1 MKRKNDQ
8 SWKPLAHLLS
18 ACGIPWIWYLADFI
32 FSLLI
37 SMVTVRLPQMTG
49 AIMQGEIFDKGLLA
63 DYVGITVFSML
74 LAFFSTVFGSW
85 ISLHTDRV
93 LRKKIWEH
101 FLYLPMTIYQTY
113 KPSSLISRITQ
124 DTSGISYGISSC
136 IGVLTNTWT
145 IFLMLK
151 NVYHM
156 SPRMVAAMAVV
167 IPWLILVSVVTGRF
181 AFRASCRTQERFSD
195 FTAVI
200 AERLS
205 NIRGIRIHGEE
216 LTELEKGREAARRQ
230 YESDLYQDRVNLFS
244 QPFIYTSEAFLKA
257 LFLIYGGFLISR
269 GELESGEFITIYMY
283 LEMLPVFAIQ
293 YIFAYQTLK
302 ETQGASMRAGQL
314 LLEPAEDLQ
323 KGDSLETLCQDIRF
337 QDVSFRYGD
346 RPVLSRA
353 TFTVPA
359 GTTTAIVG
367 PSGSGKTTVLQ
378 LLERF
383 FVPDEG
389 CILLGEKEIGD
400 FRLRDWRSRFRMV
413 SQNSPLLSGSLLSNL
428 VYGSRQSPSEGQI
441 EAAARQ
447 ACSYGFICQ
456 LPKKFQSETGEM
468 GKRFS
473 AGERQRLALTRA
485 LAQDPEVLLLDEAV
499 CHLDPVHASEVQDHI
514 RDQRKCRSCVI
525 VTHDMNAARQAG
537 HIVVLDRGTV
547 CGEGDHD
554 TLYETCGTYRRL
566 YDRQQ
571 AGNC

>member
-230 YESDLYQDRVNLFS
+230 YEADLYQARVNLFS

-389 CILLGEKEIGD
+389 CILLGE
-400 FRLRDWRSRFRMV
+400 RRS
-413 SQNSPLLSGSLLSNL
+413 G
-428 VYGSRQSPSEGQI
+428 I
-441 EAAARQ
+441 
-447 ACSYGFICQ
+447 
-456 LPKKFQSETGEM
+456 
-468 GKRFS
+468 S
-473 AGERQRLALTRA
+473 A
-485 LAQDPEVLLLDEAV
+485 
-499 CHLDPVHASEVQDHI
+499 
-514 RDQRKCRSCVI
+514 
-525 VTHDMNAARQAG
+525 
-537 HIVVLDRGTV
+537 
-547 CGEGDHD
+547 
-554 TLYETCGTYRRL
+554 
-566 YDRQQ
+566 
-571 AGNC
+571 

>member
-8 SWKPLAHLLS
+8 SWKPLAHILS

-230 YESDLYQDRVNLFS
+230 YEADLYQARVNLFS

-302 ETQGASMRAGQL
+302 ETQ
-314 LLEPAEDLQ
+314 
-323 KGDSLETLCQDIRF
+323 
-337 QDVSFRYGD
+337 
-346 RPVLSRA
+346 
-353 TFTVPA
+353 
-359 GTTTAIVG
+359 VG
-367 PSGSGKTTVLQ
+367 
-378 LLERF
+378 
-383 FVPDEG
+383 
-389 CILLGEKEIGD
+389 
-400 FRLRDWRSRFRMV
+400 RS
-413 SQNSPLLSGSLLSNL
+413 
-428 VYGSRQSPSEGQI
+428 
-441 EAAARQ
+441 
-447 ACSYGFICQ
+447 
-456 LPKKFQSETGEM
+456 
-468 GKRFS
+468 
-473 AGERQRLALTRA
+473 
-485 LAQDPEVLLLDEAV
+485 
-499 CHLDPVHASEVQDHI
+499 H
-514 RDQRKCRSCVI
+514 
-525 VTHDMNAARQAG
+525 
-537 HIVVLDRGTV
+537 VVL
-547 CGEGDHD
+547 
-554 TLYETCGTYRRL
+554 
-566 YDRQQ
+566 
-571 AGNC
+571 

>member
-8 SWKPLAHLLS
+8 SWKPLAHILS

-230 YESDLYQDRVNLFS
+230 YEADLYQARVNLFS

-314 LLEPAEDLQ
+314 LPRIYRRGTPWRRCARISGSRTFLSVMGTGL
-323 KGDSLETLCQDIRF
+323 S
-337 QDVSFRYGD
+337 Y
-346 RPVLSRA
+346 PVL
-353 TFTVPA
+353 
-359 GTTTAIVG
+359 
-367 PSGSGKTTVLQ
+367 
-378 LLERF
+378 
-383 FVPDEG
+383 
-389 CILLGEKEIGD
+389 
-400 FRLRDWRSRFRMV
+400 RLR
-413 SQNSPLLSGSLLSNL
+413 
-428 VYGSRQSPSEGQI
+428 SRQEPPRPSW
-441 EAAARQ
+441 APAARGKPRSFSCWSGFLFLMK
-447 ACSYGFICQ
+447 AVSYW
-456 LPKKFQSETGEM
+456 
-468 GKRFS
+468 GKRRSGIS
-473 AGERQRLALTRA
+473 A
-485 LAQDPEVLLLDEAV
+485 
-499 CHLDPVHASEVQDHI
+499 
-514 RDQRKCRSCVI
+514 
-525 VTHDMNAARQAG
+525 
-537 HIVVLDRGTV
+537 
-547 CGEGDHD
+547 
-554 TLYETCGTYRRL
+554 
-566 YDRQQ
+566 
-571 AGNC
+571 

>member
-156 SPRMVAAMAVV
+156 SPRMVASMAVV
-167 IPWLILVSVVTGRF
+167 VPWLILVSVVTGRF
-181 AFRASCRTQERFSD
+181 AFRASCRIQERFSD

-230 YESDLYQDRVNLFS
+230 YEADLYQARVNLFS

-293 YIFAYQTLK
+293 YIFAYQTA
-302 ETQGASMRAGQL
+302 EGDPGGQYAGWTASSGTGRGFTEGGLPGDAVPGYPVPGRFFPLWGQACL
-314 LLEPAEDLQ
+314 IP
-323 KGDSLETLCQDIRF
+323 CY
-337 QDVSFRYGD
+337 VYGPG
-346 RPVLSRA
+346 RNHHGHRGPQRL
-353 TFTVPA
+353 
-359 GTTTAIVG
+359 GENHG
-367 PSGSGKTTVLQ
+367 PSAAGSV
-378 LLERF
+378 F
-383 FVPDEG
+383 
-389 CILLGEKEIGD
+389 
-400 FRLRDWRSRFRMV
+400 
-413 SQNSPLLSGSLLSNL
+413 
-428 VYGSRQSPSEGQI
+428 
-441 EAAARQ
+441 
-447 ACSYGFICQ
+447 CS
-456 LPKKFQSETGEM
+456 
-468 GKRFS
+468 
-473 AGERQRLALTRA
+473 
-485 LAQDPEVLLLDEAV
+485 
-499 CHLDPVHASEVQDHI
+499 
-514 RDQRKCRSCVI
+514 
-525 VTHDMNAARQAG
+525 
-537 HIVVLDRGTV
+537 
-547 CGEGDHD
+547 
-554 TLYETCGTYRRL
+554 
-566 YDRQQ
+566 
-571 AGNC
+571 